1 MGGGGSKIKS
11 ESTNTFD
18 QLTKTVTNIS
28 SKNTTSIDQVID
40 VANELDLSVRKA
52 RNCTI
57 TLGQKISAQQVSV
70 VDVTTNLASDI
81 KSQIEAQLSQS
92 ANAAATNKTDAFS
105 SAGAALGAKGDD
117 TETLSKIQ
125 TTIQD
130 IVETTITYDN
140 LTNINNEIIAKNKAK
155 IELVDITCTPG
166 FNVIDI
172 AQEINVAQFSEKVA
186 ANVYDALV
194 ERKIDT
200 VLESSAEA
208 ASSSEATTVS
218 GFTGMVT
225 GVVNSVTDLVGGIAN
240 MWMIGVVVIL
250 CILAVFFYFFM
261 NSEGGQATLQAGMSL
276 TPQGRMAA
284 MAGGG
289 MGGMGGG
296 GMGGMGGYR

>member
-28 SKNTTSIDQVID
+28 SKNTTSIDQVVD
-40 VANELDLSVRKA
+40 VANELDLSIQGAKG
-52 RNCTI
+52 CTI
-57 TLGQKISAQQVSV
+57 TVGQKINAQQVSV

-81 KSQIEAQLSQS
+81 KSQIESQLSQS

-117 TETLSKIQ
+117 TETLSKVK
-125 TTIQD
+125 TTIKD
-130 IVETTITYDN
+130 IVESTITYEN

-166 FNVIDI
+166 FNIIDI
-172 AQEINVAQFSEKVA
+172 AQDINVAQFSEKVA

-194 ERKIDT
+194 EKKIET

-208 ASSSEATTVS
+208 ASSSEATTIS
-218 GFTGMVT
+218 GITGMI
-225 GVVNSVTDLVGGIAN
+225 GGIVNSVTGLVGGIAN
-240 MWMIGVVVIL
+240 MWIIGVVVIL
-250 CILAVFFYFFM
+250 CILAVFVYFFM

-284 MAGGG
+284 MAGG
-289 MGGMGGG
+289 MGGG
-296 GMGGMGGYR
+296 IPIAGPARAAR

>member
-1 MGGGGSKIKS
+1 MGGGGSKIKA

-40 VANELDLSVRKA
+40 VANELDLSVKKA
-52 RNCTI
+52 KNCTI

-81 KSQIEAQLSQS
+81 KSQIESQLSQS
-92 ANAAATNKTDAFS
+92 ANAAASNKTDAFS

-117 TETLSKIQ
+117 TETLSKIK

-130 IVETTITYDN
+130 IVESTITYDN
-140 LTNINNEIIAKNKAK
+140 LTNINNEIMAKNKAK

-166 FNVIDI
+166 FNIIDI
-172 AQEINVAQFSEKVA
+172 AQDINVAQFSEKVA
-186 ANVYDALV
+186 ANVYDAMV
-194 ERKIDT
+194 EKKIAT
-200 VLESSAEA
+200 VLDSSAE
-208 ASSSEATTVS
+208 SSSASAATTIS
-218 GFTGMVT
+218 GITGMI
-225 GVVNSVTDLVGGIAN
+225 GGIVNSVTGLVGGVAN
-240 MWMIGVVVIL
+240 MLMIGIVVIL
-250 CILAVFFYFFM
+250 CVVAVFFYFFM

-284 MAGGG
+284 MTGG
-289 MGGMGGG
+289 MG
-296 GMGGMGGYR
+296 

>member
-40 VANELDLSVRKA
+40 VANELDLSVRNA

-81 KSQIEAQLSQS
+81 KSQIEAQLTQS

-284 MAGGG
+284 MAGGMG
-289 MGGMGGG
+289 GGGMGGG
-296 GMGGMGGYR
+296 GMGGYR